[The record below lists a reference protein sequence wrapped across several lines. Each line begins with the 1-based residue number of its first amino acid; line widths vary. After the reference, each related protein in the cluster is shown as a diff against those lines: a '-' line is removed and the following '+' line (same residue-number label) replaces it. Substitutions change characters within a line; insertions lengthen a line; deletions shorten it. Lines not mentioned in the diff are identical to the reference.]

1 MMRED
6 VTWRQSSFT
15 RRRLLP
21 SCAAR
26 RLRPVVKD
34 ATKLGHRLSNGQSSR
49 PLWLFLPWW
58 WPRLFKASSKATPIR
73 SNKAATPWRTQC
85 RERGTSALEF
95 SIIAPV
101 LLLLIFTLIQ
111 GGLYFYARNTA
122 QSASREGVSYL
133 RLAGNNADPDSFTS
147 SAENVTEGYAS
158 KLGRLKNAT
167 AIGSIDTSTGRVTM
181 LVTGDVVLPLGGTV
195 EVQQSSEATLEQFRG
210 DTRDSS

>member
-1 MMRED
+1 M
-6 VTWRQSSFT
+6 
-15 RRRLLP
+15 
-21 SCAAR
+21 
-26 RLRPVVKD
+26 
-34 ATKLGHRLSNGQSSR
+34 
-49 PLWLFLPWW
+49 
-58 WPRLFKASSKATPIR
+58 
-73 SNKAATPWRTQC
+73 
-85 RERGTSALEF
+85 
-95 SIIAPV
+95 
-101 LLLLIFTLIQ
+101 
-111 GGLYFYARNTA
+111 
-122 QSASREGVSYL
+122 